1 MASPDVIQ
9 DFMFELLRTP
19 FIYKR
24 NIMVHYSTYTGEW
37 NIEGKSLDRANVR
50 SDSTFGTERVN
61 AYRIIEETLNLR
73 DVRIFDYT
81 YDRDG
86 RKIAVL
92 NAKQTAI
99 AQGKQ
104 EQIKQEFSDWIWADP
119 KRRERLTALY
129 NERFNSIRPREYDGS
144 HLNFVGIN
152 PEITLRPH
160 QVNAI
165 AHILY
170 GGNTLLAHRWGP
182 GRRSRW

>member
-1 MASPDVIQ
+1 M
-9 DFMFELLRTP
+9 
-19 FIYKR
+19 
-24 NIMVHYSTYTGEW
+24 
-37 NIEGKSLDRANVR
+37 
-50 SDSTFGTERVN
+50 
-61 AYRIIEETLNLR
+61 
-73 DVRIFDYT
+73 RIFDYT

-165 AHILY
+165 AHIL
-170 GGNTLLAHRWGP
+170 
-182 GRRSRW
+182 